1 MFNEKSPNGHV
12 CPSRWKDWI
21 QFRDGSTKGWCFGLW
36 IRFPAVIN
44 QISSQ
49 KNNSPG
55 GLVLRSKKFE
65 PYPNDMF
72 KAPMGFSFGISY
84 GSSLFFLLSVR
95 HSARCSMYIYMYI
108 YSSMPWILESLNLN
122 IDEELSKALHF
133 EIDVW
138 YIFPKNSRLKTDPW
152 NTKLQTWKASCSS
165 SPIALCKVLSKF
177 QVRCISTFTGVN
189 LIFFSPN
196 LKDPF
201 VWTESHGFHDCQHP
215 YITHTL
221 QLSGSTKFEL
231 SQRRLVTFETQRNG
245 RNCGRQSSA
254 PNLGAYRPWLL
265 QSFNHPAIRGQA
277 NPDYMNTSQPLIAK
291 FRNPKCKFVKF
302 GGPYFWILSKKLV
315 KVY

>member
-1 MFNEKSPNGHV
+1 MRNLQMVMFVLQGE
-12 CPSRWKDWI
+12 RI
-21 QFRDGSTKGWCFGLW
+21 GSNSVMVQPKVDVLAFG
-36 IRFPAVIN
+36 IRFPVIKL
-44 QISSQ
+44 IPK

-55 GLVLRSKKFE
+55 GWILRSIKFE

-72 KAPMGFSFGISY
+72 KAPMGSSFGISHV
-84 GSSLFFLLSVR
+84 SSLYVFLLSVK

-108 YSSMPWILESLNLN
+108 YTVYSSMPWILESLNLN
-122 IDEELSKALHF
+122 IDEELSKALLHF

-138 YIFPKNSRLKTDPW
+138 YIFPKKQQVENRPLKH
-152 NTKLQTWKASCSS
+152 QTPNLES
-165 SPIALCKVLSKF
+165 IMFEFTYVKF
-177 QVRCISTFTGVN
+177 WVNFKFGV
-189 LIFFSPN
+189 FSPN

-254 PNLGAYRPWLL
+254 PNLGAYGAYRPWLL

-291 FRNPKCKFVKF
+291 FRNLKCKFVKF